1 MRSTSALIAISTLFG
16 VVSPIPTLLQK
27 RSFSVIKW
35 RNPDV
40 GDGAVELRKAYLK
53 HGIDLPPG
61 LEKRKL
67 PTSANDAP
75 QPTATATDLALTNQN
90 DLLYLSPVNIGGS
103 TMRMDFDT
111 GSSDL

>member
-1 MRSTSALIAISTLFG
+1 MN
-16 VVSPIPTLLQK
+16 
-27 RSFSVIKW
+27 W
-35 RNPDV
+35 RNSDV
-40 GDGAVELRKAYLK
+40 EDGAIELRKAYLK

-75 QPTATATDLALTNQN
+75 KPTATATDLALTNQN